1 MNISDEQLNEFK
13 EIYSQEFNISLT
25 DKEAEVKAAN
35 LITLM
40 KVILKHKQEM
50 AQKKVA

>member
-1 MNISDEQLNEFK
+1 MHISQEQLDEFK
-13 EIYSQEFNISLT
+13 KIFRQEFGIEIS

-40 KVILKHKQEM
+40 KVILKHKQEI
-50 AQKKVA
+50 AQKKIA

>member
-1 MNISDEQLNEFK
+1 MYISQEQLDEFK
-13 EIYSQEFNISLT
+13 KIFRKEFGIEIS
-25 DKEAEVKAAN
+25 DKEAHMKAAN